1 MLNNTGLFTAYMKR
15 RKQFEP
21 LQPPGVPT
29 FTLTAGDAQIVIASV
44 TPGAGGTPTSY
55 EYQLRRR
62 NAADS
67 RWQRTERPVSFT
79 AAPVTI
85 TQYTASVL
93 ITNDRRHQ
101 VRLRAINDI
110 GISVYSDW
118 QNVTPTE

>member
-1 MLNNTGLFTAYMKR
+1 MKR

-29 FTLTAGDAQIVIASV
+29 FTLTAGNAQIVIASV

-67 RWQRTERPVSFT
+67 RWQRAVDPVSFT
-79 AAPVTI
+79 TAPVTI
-85 TQYTASVL
+85 TQYDSG
-93 ITNDRRHQ
+93 ISIENDRRHQ
-101 VRLRAINDI
+101 VRLRAINHT
-110 GISVYSDW
+110 GTSGYSGW
-118 QNVTPTE
+118 QEVTPTA